1 MACAICEVRRPRRY
15 CPGVRGDIC
24 SLCCGNERE
33 QTVDCPL
40 DCPFLRESR
49 QREKLPEVDPASIPN
64 KDIRVTDPFLREHE
78 HLLLFLSGTLAEA
91 ALQGHGIV
99 DYDVRQALEALIRT
113 YRTRESGL
121 IYDTRP
127 TNPMAAHIYG
137 EMRRNLE
144 AMERNMAQRTG
155 MTTLRDAAVLGVLVF
170 LQRLEYQN
178 NNGKRKGRAFIDL
191 VRQFAGSRAQPEA
204 PSIVQP

>member
-49 QREKLPEVDPASIPN
+49 EREKLPEVDPKSMPN
-64 KDIRVTDPFLREHE
+64 MDIRVTDQFLREHE
-78 HLLLFLSGTLAEA
+78 HLLLFISGTLAEA
-91 ALQGHGIV
+91 ALQGQGIV

-127 TNPMAAHIYG
+127 TNPMAAHVYG
-137 EMRRNLE
+137 EIMRNLE
-144 AMERNMAQRTG
+144 AFERDIAQRAG
-155 MTTLRDAAVLGVLVF
+155 MAALRDAAVLGVLVF

-191 VRQFAGSRAQPEA
+191 VRHFVGAHAQPGA

>member
-1 MACAICEVRRPRRY
+1 MACAICELRRPRRY

-40 DCPFLRESR
+40 DCPFLREA
-49 QREKLPEVDPASIPN
+49 RERERLPEIDPKSVPN
-64 KDIRVTDPFLREHE
+64 MDVRVTDQFLREHE
-78 HLLLFLSGTLAEA
+78 HLLLFVSGTLAEA

-99 DYDVRQALEALIRT
+99 DTDVREALEALIRT

-127 TNPMAAHIYG
+127 TNPMAAHVYG
-137 EMRRNLE
+137 EIVRNLE
-144 AMERNMAQRTG
+144 AFERDMAQRTG
-155 MTTLRDAAVLGVLVF
+155 MTALRDAAVLGVLVF

-191 VRQFAGSRAQPEA
+191 VHQYLGSRAQPDA
-204 PSIVQP
+204 PSILQP